1 MFLKHI
7 AEWFQFMNYWTL
19 DLASAGWQYRQV
31 LSLQLVN
38 FKYPLKIIKLFC
50 MVYRHLRHPKFQV
63 QRILLVWTSLYFF
76 FFQILNM
83 EY

>member
-38 FKYPLKIIKLFC
+38 FKYPLK
-50 MVYRHLRHPKFQV
+50 
-63 QRILLVWTSLYFF
+63 
-76 FFQILNM
+76 
-83 EY
+83 